1 MQATALAKDIMVTR
15 LVTLSP
21 GMRVVDGIAQLIRHD
36 ISGAPVIEPDGTYR
50 GVFSEKCC
58 MQVLRATADGARR
71 FSVFRRVPA
80 QEFMV
85 TRLVALRPDMDVFE
99 AIGYLL
105 SHHISGAPVIDEAG
119 NFLGV
124 FSEKTSMRVL
134 IDAVYDQMPT
144 TTVEA
149 FMNTARGRII
159 SEDTDLMTVV
169 QVFIDTPY
177 RRLPVIRDGKLLG
190 QISRRDVLKA
200 EHHLA
205 PFVRS
210 REQSLREQKQ
220 RLAEPGRSE
229 GWLAEAERA
238 GLDLSIAAFMDTHA
252 KTIDEETDLLRIAQ
266 IFLGTPYRRLPVLRD
281 GKLVGQIS
289 RHDVLNAAHGLLEIL
304 PQRST
309 EQSLFLSAVVK
320 RNESPVDF

>member
-1 MQATALAKDIMVTR
+1 
-15 LVTLSP
+15 
-21 GMRVVDGIAQLIRHD
+21 
-36 ISGAPVIEPDGTYR
+36 
-50 GVFSEKCC
+50 
-58 MQVLRATADGARR
+58 ARR

-177 RRLPVIRDGKLLG
+177 RRLPVIRDGRLLG

>member
-1 MQATALAKDIMVTR
+1 MQGTALAKDIMVTQ
-15 LVTLSP
+15 LVTFAPDSHVID
-21 GMRVVDGIAQLIRHD
+21 GMAQLIRHN
-36 ISGAPVIEPDGTYR
+36 ISGGPVIEPDGTYL

-58 MQVLRATADGARR
+58 MRVLRATADWARR
-71 FSVFRRVPA
+71 FSAFRRVLA
-80 QEFMV
+80 KEFMV

-99 AIGYLL
+99 AIGHLL
-105 SHHISGAPVIDEAG
+105 NHHISGAPVIDEAG

-134 IDAVYDQMPT
+134 MDAAYDQMPT
-144 TTVEA
+144 TKVGA

-159 SEDTDLMTVV
+159 SEETDLMTIT

-177 RRLPVIRDGKLLG
+177 RRLPVVREGKLLG

-205 PFVRS
+205 PFVRR
-210 REQSLREQKQ
+210 REQTLREQKSTSTDS
-220 RLAEPGRSE
+220 APTE
-229 GWLAEAERA
+229 GWLAEAERE
-238 GLDLSIAAFMDTHA
+238 GLDLSVSSFMDTHA

-289 RHDVLNAAHGLLEIL
+289 RHDVLKAAHGLLEII

-320 RNESPVDF
+320 RSESPVDF